1 MFKNLDIK
9 KKLYVF
15 PTLFFLIM
23 IVSAILYN
31 NSMSYIENRT
41 AISENATEIK
51 ANLLKARISVY
62 QFMLDT
68 SKEKSS
74 SVVENFSKLS
84 EDISLFKTTIYIPIN
99 LKRCDDSIALITK
112 YLEVFNKM
120 SKAKL
125 EDNNKLLIDFNGDI
139 YMMAEIGKELESK
152 IFALNENIIGIRNSA
167 IKSLTTQ
174 LTTLGIV
181 TILIFLLV
189 STYTSRDIVNTL
201 NNFRTGLQTFFD
213 FLNRKSDDIQ
223 TLDDKYTNEFGQ
235 MAKMVNENIAISKD
249 RITQDIIVI
258 EEAKVVM
265 GRVTN
270 GWYSQFIES
279 NTINTSLNEFKNN
292 VNSMIKNTRER
303 FEKIDEIL
311 EAYIKYDYR
320 PTLELSK
327 TDEKDG
333 VLQRLV
339 LGINGL
345 QQAIISMLRSSLET
359 GLTLENTSQKLI
371 SNVDTL
377 NQSSNSAAA
386 SLEETAAALEE
397 ITSTVIS
404 NSNNVIQMEKYSN
417 EVSISAKKGQT
428 MAKSTAN
435 AMEDITNQ
443 VLYINEA
450 ISIIDQIAFQTN
462 ILSLNA
468 AVEAA
473 TAGEAGKGFAV
484 VAGEVRNLAN
494 RSAEAANEIKNLVEK
509 ATSKASEGKE
519 ISDLMIKDYDVLLGN
534 IEKQVNMINEISNA
548 SKEQEAGISQ
558 INDTVTMLDQK
569 TQQNANIAS
578 ITQEIATVTD
588 KISKELVEDVLAKN
602 FLGKNEIAKRF
613 SIKDIDEFNKD

>member
-1 MFKNLDIK
+1 
-9 KKLYVF
+9 
-15 PTLFFLIM
+15 
-23 IVSAILYN
+23 
-31 NSMSYIENRT
+31 
-41 AISENATEIK
+41 
-51 ANLLKARISVY
+51 
-62 QFMLDT
+62 
-68 SKEKSS
+68 
-74 SVVENFSKLS
+74 
-84 EDISLFKTTIYIPIN
+84 
-99 LKRCDDSIALITK
+99 
-112 YLEVFNKM
+112 
-120 SKAKL
+120 
-125 EDNNKLLIDFNGDI
+125 
-139 YMMAEIGKELESK
+139 
-152 IFALNENIIGIRNSA
+152 
-167 IKSLTTQ
+167 
-174 LTTLGIV
+174 
-181 TILIFLLV
+181 
-189 STYTSRDIVNTL
+189 
-201 NNFRTGLQTFFD
+201 
-213 FLNRKSDDIQ
+213 
-223 TLDDKYTNEFGQ
+223 
-235 MAKMVNENIAISKD
+235 
-249 RITQDIIVI
+249 
-258 EEAKVVM
+258 
-265 GRVTN
+265 
-270 GWYSQFIES
+270 
-279 NTINTSLNEFKNN
+279 
-292 VNSMIKNTRER
+292 
-303 FEKIDEIL
+303 
-311 EAYIKYDYR
+311 
-320 PTLELSK
+320 
-327 TDEKDG
+327 
-333 VLQRLV
+333 
-339 LGINGL
+339 
-345 QQAIISMLRSSLET
+345 
-359 GLTLENTSQKLI
+359 
-371 SNVDTL
+371 
-377 NQSSNSAAA
+377 
-386 SLEETAAALEE
+386 
-397 ITSTVIS
+397 
-404 NSNNVIQMEKYSN
+404 MEKYSN